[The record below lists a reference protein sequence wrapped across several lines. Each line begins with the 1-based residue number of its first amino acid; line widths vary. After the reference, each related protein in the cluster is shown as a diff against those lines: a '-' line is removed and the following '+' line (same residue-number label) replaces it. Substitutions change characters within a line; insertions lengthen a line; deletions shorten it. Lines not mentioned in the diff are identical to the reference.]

1 MCYILKS
8 YTLVYT
14 NFSCVTIGG
23 CTNMRLRSFVHSF
36 TLLVFPLSTERMG
49 IFPHCFKLSW
59 LTDRDRKQSVFLSF
73 SWRTQMFKMNSGKG
87 NKHFH
92 MKSTHWGLHPS
103 HQLIYTTVNQS
114 AGHIKTYN
122 MYIWNGMVF
131 DIQCEMQQDWNLTM
145 QTRESKSTAST
156 AWCDP
161 DTKYLHGNPDHWLNG
176 ISQFPFYWFR
186 VD

>member
-1 MCYILKS
+1 
-8 YTLVYT
+8 
-14 NFSCVTIGG
+14 
-23 CTNMRLRSFVHSF
+23 
-36 TLLVFPLSTERMG
+36 MG

-59 LTDRDRKQSVFLSF
+59 LTERDRKQSVFLSF
-73 SWRTQMFKMNSGKG
+73 SWRTQMFKLNSGKG

-145 QTRESKSTAST
+145 QTRESKSLDILMWSRLG
-156 AWCDP
+156 
-161 DTKYLHGNPDHWLNG
+161 LHDILHAIVMHISSVKPVPWLALNLHHLFSNG
-176 ISQFPFYWFR
+176 AAFNTQSRRSLTSYAISRSISQAIHLRFWAR
-186 VD
+186 IA